1 MASRQRV
8 MGVCSWSLQ
17 PGSPSELVGRI
28 QNVGLSHVQL
38 ALEPL
43 RCGAF
48 EIDETVNRLQ
58 EAGIEVRS
66 GMIEMAGEDY
76 SSLESIRSTG
86 GVRSDELWPR
96 NLEVVGECA
105 ALCERLGLSLVS
117 FHAGFLP
124 HEAGDPL
131 RETMIERLRQ
141 VADRL
146 AASGVRLALETGQES
161 AETLL
166 TVLGELQ
173 RPAVGV
179 NFDPA
184 NMILYGMGEPTEA
197 LALLADRVLQVH
209 LKDARRSKQPEE
221 WGAEVPVGTGEVNW
235 ERFLG
240 VLEEKH
246 LDCDL
251 MIEREAGDRR
261 VEEIILARERIAR
274 LLS

>member
-1 MASRQRV
+1 MTGRQRV
-8 MGVCSWSLQ
+8 LGVCSWSLK
-17 PGSPSELVGRI
+17 PGGPKELVERI
-28 QNVGLSHVQL
+28 QAVGLSHVQL

-43 RCGAF
+43 RQGAF
-48 EIDETVNRLQ
+48 AVEETMNCLQ

-76 SSLESIRSTG
+76 SSLESIRRTG
-86 GVRSDELWPR
+86 GVRSDGLWPR

-124 HEAGDPL
+124 HGAGDPL
-131 RETMIERLRQ
+131 REVMIERLRQ

-146 AASGVRLALETGQES
+146 TGSGVRLMLETGQES

-166 TVLGELQ
+166 AVLKELE
-173 RPAVGV
+173 RPGVGI

-197 LALLADRVLQVH
+197 LARLAERVWQVH
-209 LKDARRSKQPEE
+209 IKDALRSQQPGE
-221 WGAEVPVGTGEVNW
+221 WGEEVPVGSGEVDW
-235 ERFLG
+235 ERCLS
-240 VLEEKH
+240 VLEQKQ
-246 LDCDL
+246 LGCDL
-251 MIEREAGDRR
+251 MIEREAGDKRI
-261 VEEIILARERIAR
+261 EEIILARNRMRR